1 MYSGW
6 VTGGA
11 HYLILTPYRTHL
23 PSVSSVCCDLSGIVL
38 FCLYFL
44 KGKRIK
50 WKLKPVSWTTLPY
63 FQLLNLYFSR
73 RDSLNIKFLLSGFL
87 FFVFNFTPSSFHDC
101 SVRKLVLTVLF
112 SWCCSYLHQG
122 VLFVSGFQQLPWS
135 VLWYG
140 CLCSFW
146 GLLKSLAIVRLYF
159 FRLSLLSSWHAN
171 CMLLEDWLASLRLWS
186 PPTRLCHYFTTM
198 TLLTF
203 KHSTLT
209 TDKWVCSSPA

>member
-11 HYLILTPYRTHL
+11 QYLILTPYRTHL

-38 FCLYFL
+38 SCLYFL

-87 FFVFNFTPSSFHDC
+87 LLKTNFTLSSFHDC

-112 SWCCSYLHQG
+112 PWCCGYLHQG
-122 VLFVSGFQQLPWS
+122 VPLCLWLSAASLECAAVWVSVFIL
-135 VLWYG
+135 
-140 CLCSFW
+140 
-146 GLLKSLAIVRLYF
+146 GLLKSLAILRLYF
-159 FRLSLLSSWHAN
+159 SRLSLLSSWHAN
-171 CMLLEDWLASLRLWS
+171 CMLLEDWFASLRLWS

-209 TDKWVCSSPA
+209 TDK

>member
-101 SVRKLVLTVLF
+101 SVRKLVLF
-112 SWCCSYLHQG
+112 CSHGAAVTSTKGSSL
-122 VLFVSGFQQLPWS
+122 
-135 VLWYG
+135 
-140 CLCSFW
+140 
-146 GLLKSLAIVRLYF
+146 SLAF
-159 FRLSLLSSWHAN
+159 SSFPGA
-171 CMLLEDWLASLRLWS
+171 CCGMGV
-186 PPTRLCHYFTTM
+186 CV
-198 TLLTF
+198 
-203 KHSTLT
+203 HSGG
-209 TDKWVCSSPA
+209 C